1 VCLVV
6 CMSSAVLAG
15 YGPPIKRFRR
25 GKSQKLAQP
34 RVSIM
39 LQVVLW
45 RPGMANRYFR
55 KFDPQFGTEFED
67 ILVSCRVLQLS
78 ENSDIHCTTHV
89 EFPPPRAP
97 RRDYYLSPRTTLE
110 RANFNI
116 IPPHFVLVFKSSNTP
131 QFIRQCRFARRLARL
146 RIVMSVDLWKVDR
159 EGWPVA
165 MQLAPSL

>member
-1 VCLVV
+1 VG
-6 CMSSAVLAG
+6 MIKTVL
-15 YGPPIKRFRR
+15 RR
-25 GKSQKLAQP
+25 NCCYSDILCTVGVTSVDFATGGGLSFAQ
-34 RVSIM
+34 II
-39 LQVVLW
+39 
-45 RPGMANRYFR
+45 AKNIAIAIRYFR

-67 ILVSCRVLQLS
+67 ILVSCLVLQLS
-78 ENSDIHCTTHV
+78 ENSDIHCTTHA

-146 RIVMSVDLWKVDR
+146 RIVMSVDL
-159 EGWPVA
+159 
-165 MQLAPSL
+165 